1 MLKRLIDIARANW
14 NHLNDKRAG
23 EKPSSDS
30 MPEPDFEFDASE
42 SSRARKPRQAE
53 DPLARYYANL
63 EIAPGAD
70 REAVKSAWKRM
81 MKKYHPDLH
90 DTDPEKRRTADEL
103 TRRLTE
109 SYRILDKEL
118 SKHK

>member
-14 NHLNDKRAG
+14 NHLGDKRAG
-23 EKPSSDS
+23 EKASADSIPESSIG
-30 MPEPDFEFDASE
+30 FDESE
-42 SSRARKPRQAE
+42 SSSTRQPEQAQ
-53 DPLARYYANL
+53 DPLAQYYSNM
-63 EIAPGAD
+63 EISPVSD

-90 DTDPEKRRTADEL
+90 DSDPEKRKTAEEL

-118 SKHK
+118 RR